1 MFKSFYR
8 CEEELSRGIDTENVG
23 QLWVASD
30 MFNAQNLKQQV
41 MEFLKANRDGGDV
54 ALQIREAVK
63 VRPELTSDV
72 FSLMKLE

>member
-1 MFKSFYR
+1 
-8 CEEELSRGIDTENVG
+8 
-23 QLWVASD
+23 

-41 MEFLKANRDGGDV
+41 MEFLKANRDDGDV